1 MSNPRSCNTALSQGV
16 STWRSMRKKM
26 TAKEAIKEKAKELGL
41 EITIIESQPGAGT
54 IAFLTKKRPEK
65 DLLADDE
72 GSGVGQ

>member
-1 MSNPRSCNTALSQGV
+1 
-16 STWRSMRKKM
+16 M